1 MNEKCNLVTVLLLCC
16 LIFPGNAQEFNW
28 QDLVNRKQYAAVI
41 AHADSLTLAD
51 SSNYEIM
58 NAIGQAYEGMLRYQK
73 AYDYYRLCFSM
84 DTTNLD
90 ILNILAR
97 TATNLGRAE
106 DAERY
111 FHQVLSADSSNFYA
125 NYQLARLYFQ
135 LGEYEKAVD
144 AYEKLQAQN
153 EDNTVLY
160 RAIGD
165 CYTRMEQYPSATTAY
180 FQAYNLNRENAGLAV
195 ALVNSLYRM
204 GASSPDYISEGIAI
218 CDTALFYNPGNRQ
231 LLRSKGLGLYI
242 VKQFVQ
248 ADSVYSSLLADGDST
263 YLTLI
268 WGSLEVLC
276 RSVYALGRYLGYG
289 I

>member
-1 MNEKCNLVTVLLLCC
+1 
-16 LIFPGNAQEFNW
+16 
-28 QDLVNRKQYAAVI
+28 
-41 AHADSLTLAD
+41 
-51 SSNYEIM
+51 
-58 NAIGQAYEGMLRYQK
+58 
-73 AYDYYRLCFSM
+73 M

-160 RAIGD
+160 RAID
-165 CYTRMEQYPSATTAY
+165 DSRDYKTRRY
-180 FQAYNLNRENAGLAV
+180 RK
-195 ALVNSLYRM
+195 SLFL
-204 GASSPDYISEGIAI
+204 PI
-218 CDTALFYNPGNRQ
+218 YNPG
-231 LLRSKGLGLYI
+231 Y
-242 VKQFVQ
+242 
-248 ADSVYSSLLADGDST
+248 
-263 YLTLI
+263 
-268 WGSLEVLC
+268 
-276 RSVYALGRYLGYG
+276 
-289 I
+289 

>member
-1 MNEKCNLVTVLLLCC
+1 
-16 LIFPGNAQEFNW
+16 
-28 QDLVNRKQYAAVI
+28 
-41 AHADSLTLAD
+41 
-51 SSNYEIM
+51 M

-84 DTTNLD
+84 DT
-90 ILNILAR
+90 
-97 TATNLGRAE
+97 TNLGRAE

-165 CYTRMEQYPSATTAY
+165 CYTRM
-180 FQAYNLNRENAGLAV
+180 
-195 ALVNSLYRM
+195 
-204 GASSPDYISEGIAI
+204 
-218 CDTALFYNPGNRQ
+218 
-231 LLRSKGLGLYI
+231 
-242 VKQFVQ
+242 
-248 ADSVYSSLLADGDST
+248 
-263 YLTLI
+263 
-268 WGSLEVLC
+268 
-276 RSVYALGRYLGYG
+276 
-289 I
+289 